1 MSKQVKDLITKEL
14 SGRLKDLDGVAVINP
29 RGIDGNKNHGIRRRL
44 RENGLR
50 MTVVRNTLARRAVE
64 GGKLQGFDKLLD
76 GPSAV
81 IYGPASIAAIARQL
95 MDEKK
100 KDATLELRGAFF
112 DGEAYVGDAGMEQV
126 SKLPTREEA
135 IGNLVGALL
144 GPGRKLAAAL
154 KGPGGTLGAM
164 LKTIEDKAKERGDAE
179 PAAEVAPAAAEA
191 APAATAG
198 DAAPAPAAEAAPAP
212 AAEAAPAAPEAA
224 PAAEAAPAPD
234 APPTA

>member
-44 RENGLR
+44 REKGLR

-64 GGKLQGFDKLLD
+64 GGKLQGFDRLLD

-81 IYGPASIAAIARQL
+81 IYGEASIAQIARQL
-95 MDEKK
+95 IDEKK

-112 DGEAYVGDAGMEQV
+112 DGEAYVGDAGIEQV

-135 IGNLVGALL
+135 IGNLVAALL

-154 KGPGGTLGAM
+154 KGPGGTLGAV
-164 LKTIEDKAKERGDAE
+164 LKTIEDKAKER
-179 PAAEVAPAAAEA
+179 
-191 APAATAG
+191 G

-212 AAEAAPAAPEAA
+212 A
-224 PAAEAAPAPD
+224 PAAEAAPAAGEAAPATE